1 MVPCQKILDTAKEH
15 NVDVIG
21 VSGLITPSLDEMVHI
36 AQEMEAQGF
45 TQPLLVGGAT
55 TSKRHAAVKLAP
67 KSKKAIHVLDASR
80 AVPVVQQLIGCGA
93 QDFLDDIQDEY
104 DEIRTEYYD
113 GLVDKKWLPIAKAQA
128 KNFAI
133 DFAAKPPPKPMSVGN
148 IAFQKYDLTEIRKY
162 IDWGPFFSLYNLR
175 GKYPNKGYPGIFKDA
190 TCGEMAKQMFD
201 EANEMM
207 DNVIAAG
214 QIEAHAVVGIWPAR
228 STGDDIIVTGP
239 GKELTFY
246 GLRQQ
251 QDMDQEF
258 TLSHGD
264 FIAKENDHIGAFACS
279 CGVGVEK
286 MKEDFHSRGE
296 VDQAILL
303 DAVADRLSEAYAE
316 LIHVQ
321 MRKQLWGYAPDED
334 MSLDDM
340 LKVKYQGIRPAP
352 GYPSQP
358 DHREKET
365 LFHLL
370 EVEKLLG
377 GRLELTES
385 FMMLPAAAVCALVF
399 AHPDAE
405 YFNVGQVNK
414 DQVIDYARRRG
425 EDGTKDTERWLGATV
440 LGYDA

>member
-1 MVPCQKILDTAKEH
+1 
-15 NVDVIG
+15 
-21 VSGLITPSLDEMVHI
+21 
-36 AQEMEAQGF
+36 
-45 TQPLLVGGAT
+45 
-55 TSKRHAAVKLAP
+55 
-67 KSKKAIHVLDASR
+67 
-80 AVPVVQQLIGCGA
+80 
-93 QDFLDDIQDEY
+93 
-104 DEIRTEYYD
+104 
-113 GLVDKKWLPIAKAQA
+113 
-128 KNFAI
+128 
-133 DFAAKPPPKPMSVGN
+133 
-148 IAFQKYDLTEIRKY
+148 
-162 IDWGPFFSLYNLR
+162 LR
-175 GKYPNKGYPGIFKDA
+175 GKYPNKGYPNIFKDK
-190 TCGEMAKQMFD
+190 TCGAMALQMYE

-207 DNVIAAG
+207 DKVISAG
-214 QIEAHAVVGIWPAR
+214 LIEAHAVIGIWPAR
-228 STGDDIIVTGP
+228 AVGDDIVVDGP
-239 GKELTFY
+239 EKEPMTFY

-258 TLSHGD
+258 TMCHSD
-264 FIAKENDHIGAFACS
+264 FVAKEGDHIGAFACS

-321 MRKQLWGYAPDED
+321 IRKQLWGYAPDED

-358 DHREKET
+358 DHREKKT
-365 LFHLL
+365 LFDLL
-370 EVEKLLG
+370 QVEELLG
-377 GRLELTES
+377 GRIGLTDS

-399 AHPDAE
+399 AHPKAE

-414 DQVIDYARRRG
+414 DQVVQYAKRRG
-425 EDGTKDTERWLGATV
+425 ETGVEETERWLGATV

>member
-1 MVPCQKILDTAKEH
+1 
-15 NVDVIG
+15 
-21 VSGLITPSLDEMVHI
+21 
-36 AQEMEAQGF
+36 
-45 TQPLLVGGAT
+45 
-55 TSKRHAAVKLAP
+55 
-67 KSKKAIHVLDASR
+67 
-80 AVPVVQQLIGCGA
+80 
-93 QDFLDDIQDEY
+93 
-104 DEIRTEYYD
+104 
-113 GLVDKKWLPIAKAQA
+113 
-128 KNFAI
+128 
-133 DFAAKPPPKPMSVGN
+133 
-148 IAFQKYDLTEIRKY
+148 
-162 IDWGPFFSLYNLR
+162 
-175 GKYPNKGYPGIFKDA
+175 
-190 TCGEMAKQMFD
+190 
-201 EANEMM
+201 
-207 DNVIAAG
+207 
-214 QIEAHAVVGIWPAR
+214 
-228 STGDDIIVTGP
+228 
-239 GKELTFY
+239 LTFY

-258 TLSHGD
+258 TMSHGD

-365 LFHLL
+365 LFDLL

-399 AHPDAE
+399 AHPEAE